1 MDTKL
6 LSYAELGAALGITP
20 ASAKRLAIRRAW
32 AKRPGNDGKT
42 RVAVPIERLQ
52 VEPPVTGDATSEATG
67 DIVSDTTR
75 DVTGDIS
82 ATVTVLTRHIER
94 LERELAAAAAERDAE
109 RARAAQVNLL
119 KAVLHIERQR
129 LSETHKEAERA
140 RDEAERWR
148 QVATAPRGLWAWLKH
163 R

>member
-1 MDTKL
+1 M

-52 VEPPVTGDATSEATG
+52 VEPPVTGDATSEAAG
-67 DIVSDTTR
+67 DIAGDTTR

-82 ATVTVLTRHIER
+82 AAVTVLTHHIER
-94 LERELAAAAAERDAE
+94 LERELAAASAERDAE
-109 RARAAQVNLL
+109 RARSAQV
-119 KAVLHIERQR
+119 AVLQAVLDIERQR
-129 LSETHKEAERA
+129 LSETREEAERA

-148 QVATAPRGLWAWLKH
+148 QMATTSRGLWAWLRH